1 MLRELFAD
9 ALFLAH
15 LELMVPC
22 QLAIREPF
30 LVGDVFENLELIL
43 HFLEIKVR
51 CVAAHRTALS
61 SVFKPIMRQSSW
73 REAAADV
80 PPHGRDFRLTDV
92 EGNVVKKML
101 T

>member
-51 CVAAHRTALS
+51 CAAAHRTALS
-61 SVFKPIMRQSSW
+61 SVFNLSLLCGNRPGVR
-73 REAAADV
+73 
-80 PPHGRDFRLTDV
+80 PRLTFHHM
-92 EGNVVKKML
+92 GATSGLRTSKATWL
-101 T
+101 RRC